1 MQEIG
6 FALVAVSLLVWLGL
20 LGLRGRFWQAD
31 QILEEPDPQSLKP
44 IPASTLPS
52 TDSLPC
58 ICAVIPARNEAELLP
73 VTLRSLLLQE
83 YPGSL
88 KVILVDDQSTDGT
101 AEVARQVAESVNVTE
116 GKAAQL
122 QVITAQP
129 LPGGWSGKLWAMQQ
143 GIQAAGAA
151 CDYLLL
157 TDADIQ
163 HDPAN
168 VGRLVRRAVEQ
179 NLDLT
184 SIMVRLRCES
194 FWEQL
199 LIPAFVF
206 FFAKLYPFRWVNDPQ
221 KTTAAAAGGCILIRK
236 TALDQIGG
244 LQTIRQALI
253 DDCALAQAVKHRYN
267 HRPDLKGQTANRS
280 GKIWLG
286 LSDQTRSL
294 RPYPSLQTLWEM
306 VSRTAF
312 TQLNYSLI
320 LLIGTV
326 LGMGL
331 VYLMPIA
338 GVLLGLIWG
347 NGSMVIIGLMAW
359 LLMSLAYWP
368 TVRFYRC
375 NPVLA
380 ISLPWVASLYTLMT
394 IDSALRYWQ
403 GRGGAWK
410 GRVYPGQN

>member
-253 DDCALAQAVKHRYN
+253 DDCALAQAVKHRYS